1 MRLLSMTL
9 YLLLLSDSN
18 QLCGFMLGA
27 MQGIVIVLQVT
38 LIQLHCSAHAVALFS
53 SLEWGLV
60 SIV

>member
-1 MRLLSMTL
+1 MTL